1 LLINGG
7 YTNYG
12 QAIGILMLDTHFPR
26 IEGDI
31 GNALTYSFPVKYKKV
46 KNATTNQIVLECAT
60 GLLDRFINAAQ
71 ELEKE
76 GVNAITT
83 SCGFLSIYQK
93 ELSTAVDVPVFTSSL
108 IQVPMIYRMLKASQ
122 KVGIITANGKT
133 LTEKHFNGVGWSTQ
147 EIPIAI
153 AGMEN
158 TNEFSEIFVHGTRT
172 VMDVENV
179 TKEILNVGKDLIK
192 RYPNT
197 GAIVLECTN
206 MSPFRQVLQKHLSIP
221 IFDIVTL
228 IKMVYNGVCY
238 NPLNSKLAR
247 V

>member
-1 LLINGG
+1 MLINGG

-93 ELSTAVDVPVFTSSL
+93 ELSAAVDVPVFTSSL

-133 LTEKHFNGVGWSTQ
+133 LTEKHFNGVGWSAQ
-147 EIPIAI
+147 EISIAI

-158 TNEFSEIFVHGTRT
+158 SNEFSEIFVHGTRT

-206 MSPFRQVLQKHLSIP
+206 MSPFRQALQKQLSVP

-228 IKMVYNGVCY
+228 IKMVYSSIY
-238 NPLNSKLAR
+238 NPIFDS
-247 V
+247 